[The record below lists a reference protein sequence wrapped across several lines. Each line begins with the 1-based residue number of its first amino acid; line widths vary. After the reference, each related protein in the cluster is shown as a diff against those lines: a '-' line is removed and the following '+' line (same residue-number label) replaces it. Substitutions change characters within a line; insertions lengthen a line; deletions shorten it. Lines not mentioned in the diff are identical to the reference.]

1 MNSLV
6 AEYQTL
12 REEIGRLQEQTSDA
26 LEYGILITSGFI
38 ALSYSSAFAPEMR
51 WLGLISP
58 SVILIPFLFLIIN
71 RIRTT
76 WILGRYIEFRL
87 EPELGLLWERFN
99 RKLRGGRKSKFR
111 SKYALSSA
119 GPLIIIQIGCL
130 LLSGASGVLT
140 TTLRSGILDLSFC
153 IWLAV
158 ALFIVIIAAVEIL
171 MLFRFDPTSERTQD
185 IVDAL
190 KDLEV
195 NVVFQQAKEDEEEE

>member
-1 MNSLV
+1 VNSLV

-158 ALFIVIIAAVEIL
+158 ALFIVIIATVEIL
-171 MLFRFDPTSERTQD
+171 MLFRFDPTSERIQD

-195 NVVFQQAKEDEEEE
+195 DVVFQQAKEDEEE